1 MAFRDVKTPKM
12 WREELDRDA
21 SGKRGAFRILSREL
35 FNSPAFAALGGSATI
50 VVLAIL
56 NKLEYEKTRKKDR
69 KGIPTGQGKLRNN
82 GQFSLTVNELVAR
95 GLSESTATRARK
107 RAWELGFF
115 DVIEQGTVHHAGVY
129 RYSERWKAYPNG
141 NYVPDG
147 QQAPGRNVYPDSG
160 FKKKQ
165 MNSGV
170 LSDEPGKVIA
180 FKAPSESDTEFRPC
194 QNEV

>member
-1 MAFRDVKTPKM
+1 MAFREIKTPAM
-12 WREELDRDA
+12 WRDELDRDGA
-21 SGKRGAFRILSREL
+21 GNRGAFRILPRQL
-35 FNSPAFAALGGSATI
+35 FNSRAFADLGWGGTI
-50 VVLAIL
+50 VVLSML
-56 NKLEYEKTRKKDR
+56 NNLEYESSRKKDR
-69 KGIPTGQGKLRNN
+69 KGVRKGQGRLRNN

-115 DVIEQGTVHHAGVY
+115 DVIEPGTVHHVGVY
-129 RYSERWKAYPNG
+129 RYSERWKLYPHG
-141 NYVPDG
+141 NYRPDG
-147 QQAPGRNVYPDSG
+147 QQAPGKNVYPESG

-165 MNSGV
+165 MSEGV
-170 LSDEPGKVIA
+170 PHGELGKVIA